1 MADKKKTDKPKKV
14 KEYHGIVKRDTSSFK
29 KWKNDTIDCCFDVD
43 NAYQFQCYDY
53 ANLFWI
59 NACKRYVKSKTAD
72 GGVKGGASGIWG
84 ARKENNKNNE
94 FKLITKYSDL
104 RKGDIVITNNGKY
117 GHVCFFDQ
125 DKPNT
130 TEIKVLGQNQTT
142 AEHCGENP
150 YAKVRD
156 INWNFKKYFLG
167 AFRFRKWIKEPT
179 IKIVNAEEGLKLRKA
194 IGTKGKVIEVMPYKD
209 KVEIIE
215 ANAGT
220 KDGYKWSYV
229 KHGKNKGYCASK
241 YLK

>member
-1 MADKKKTDKPKKV
+1 MADKKKTNKPKKV
-14 KEYHGIVKRDTSSFK
+14 KEYHGIVKRNTSSFK
-29 KWKNDTIDCCFDVD
+29 KWKNDTINCCFDID
-43 NAYQFQCYDY
+43 GSYGFQCYDY
-53 ANLFWI
+53 ANLFWL
-59 NACKRYVKSKTAD
+59 NACKRYVKSKD
-72 GGVKGGASGIWG
+72 GSGGVKGGASGIWG
-84 ARKENNKNNE
+84 ARKENNKKNE

-130 TEIKVLGQNQTT
+130 TYIKVLGQNQTT
-142 AEHCGENP
+142 AKHCGENP
-150 YAKVRD
+150 YAKVKD

-167 AFRFRKWIKEPT
+167 AFRYRKWIKEPT
-179 IKIVNAEEGLKLRKA
+179 IKVVNAKEGLKLRKA
-194 IGTKGKVIEVMPYKD
+194 IGTSAKTIEVMPYKD

-220 KDGYKWSYV
+220 KDSYKWSYV

>member
-1 MADKKKTDKPKKV
+1 MAKYKGKTKV
-14 KEYHGIVKRDTSSFK
+14 ST
-29 KWKNDTIDCCFDVD
+29 KNYKTWRNKTIGNAYDVD
-43 NAYQFQCYDY
+43 GAYGFQCYDY

-59 NACKRYVKSKTAD
+59 NACGRCVKSATKD

-94 FKLITKYSDL
+94 FKLITKYADL

-130 TEIKVLGQNQTT
+130 TYIKVLGQNQTD
-142 AEHCGENP
+142 EKHCGEYP
-150 YAKVRD
+150 YAKVKD

-167 AFRFRKWIKEPT
+167 AFRYRKWIKQPT
-179 IKIVNAEEGLKLRKA
+179 IKVVNAEEGLKLRKA
-194 IGTKGKVIEVMPYKD
+194 IGTSAKTIEVMPYKD
-209 KVEIIE
+209 KVEILE

-229 KHGKNKGYCASK
+229 KHNKNKGYCASK

>member
-1 MADKKKTDKPKKV
+1 MTAYKGKV
-14 KEYHGIVKRDTSSFK
+14 KVDTKTYKVWRDK
-29 KWKNDTIDCCFDVD
+29 TIGNGYDVD
-43 NAYQFQCYDY
+43 GVYGFQCYDY

-59 NACKRYVKSKTAD
+59 NACGRCVKSATKD

-94 FKLITKYSDL
+94 FKLITKYADL

-130 TEIKVLGQNQTT
+130 TYIKVLGQNQTT
-142 AEHCGENP
+142 AEHCGEYP
-150 YAKVRD
+150 YAKVKD

-167 AFRFRKWIKEPT
+167 AFRYRKWIKEPV
-179 IKIVNAEEGLKLRKA
+179 IKTVNATAGLYLHKE
-194 IGTKGKVIEVMPYKD
+194 IGTKSKKIELMPYKD